1 MYKIYRKINGILIRI
16 DEDDA
21 EVCFLNTKN
30 GKNETYNYIVPSRML
45 LKNGIT
51 KPGQPFEFIELER
64 YNKEDKLLEHVFYY
78 KPLCKENDFERTKLK
93 LSDEYQI
100 KLNNL
105 LNNKDI

>member
-1 MYKIYRKINGILIRI
+1 MQKIIRKINGVLIRI

-51 KPGQPFEFIELER
+51 KPEQPFEFIELER

-100 KLNNL
+100 KLNDL